1 MQRPLDHER
10 DDSMTY
16 MMTSIPPFIPLGQQN
31 YHKLQGVKSP
41 SFDTLMEN
49 EHNNMFDGMLSNDVI
64 NSGSSLSQLAS
75 SSSKGQIPVKR
86 SLPSLFW
93 NEDGIGGSSTSTKR
107 FLEENND
114 ENGSVARTDE
124 NSSIASLLISQLPQ
138 TPQMHQQAMLGSIGD
153 GVFRQP
159 YQLPDMNWYS

>member
-10 DDSMTY
+10 GDSMTD
-16 MMTSIPPFIPLGQQN
+16 MTTSIPHFIPLGQQN
-31 YHKLQGVKSP
+31 YQKLQGIKSP
-41 SFDTLMEN
+41 SYGTLMEN

-64 NSGSSLSQLAS
+64 NSGQLAS
-75 SSSKGQIPVKR
+75 SSSKPQIPVKR

-93 NEDGIGGSSTSTKR
+93 NEDGIGSSSSSTKR
-107 FLEENND
+107 FLAENND
-114 ENGSVARTDE
+114 ENGSLVRTDD
-124 NSSIASLLISQLPQ
+124 NSSIASLLSQLPQ